1 MFAKLDIRKSA
12 LTLFAAAALSTLAGI
27 ASSVLA
33 SPLAA
38 SAHLA
43 AQPIAQQAEYGA
55 HDETGR
61 NAHRLTRPANRFHGF
76 VGEPGPK
83 TGSVAAQ

>member
-12 LTLFAAAALSTLAGI
+12 LTMFAAAALSTVAGI
-27 ASSVLA
+27 ASSVFA

-43 AQPIAQQAEYGA
+43 AQPIAQQAEYGTA
-55 HDETGR
+55 QDNCRG
-61 NAHRLTRPANRFHGF
+61 HRLCRPANRFNGF
-76 VGEPGPK
+76 VGTPDGR
-83 TGSVAAQ
+83 TTTLQAR